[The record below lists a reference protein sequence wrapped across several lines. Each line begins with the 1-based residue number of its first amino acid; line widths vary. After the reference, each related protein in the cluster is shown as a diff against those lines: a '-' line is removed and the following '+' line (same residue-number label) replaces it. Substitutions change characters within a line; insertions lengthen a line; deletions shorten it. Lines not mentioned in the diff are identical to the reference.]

1 MAVTNPD
8 YKPAETVSR
17 DFQFFWFSELLKRPV
32 CVGKVDN
39 RLGKLSDLVFQ
50 LTEPHPEA
58 AGIYLEHGWG
68 KPTEFIPW
76 DRVIDIQ
83 PDVIFVLAPEHGET
97 YPPFVDQ
104 PGWML
109 LNQHLMGKT
118 ILDTDGRRVEVV
130 NDVHLLYSRR
140 RMIIVHV
147 DTSFNGFLRK
157 WRLGSVRWIRDRLI
171 SWKYVQPFSVEDAVT
186 TDSVSLSVK
195 KEGALDL
202 PGEDLADVLEMLS
215 GKEQEAFFAA
225 LDSEKA
231 AETLAHAE
239 PRAKRQLIANLRKEK
254 AQNILSELS
263 IPQLADLFSVLPHE
277 DSQKFLDLLPE
288 SEAKRIR
295 SIISEKEITAREL
308 MSADCVIFPKEA
320 TVGEALDRIRT
331 GGYDH
336 DAVAYVFVV
345 EDKVLV
351 GVIDLRDLVLA
362 PDGTRL
368 CDLMVTSVVVAE
380 EETTRDDLEE
390 LFAKYHFRMIP
401 VVDVQDRLIG
411 VLHYNDIIQ
420 GLVTRAKA

>member
-1 MAVTNPD
+1 
-8 YKPAETVSR
+8 
-17 DFQFFWFSELLKRPV
+17 LIL
-32 CVGKVDN
+32 
-39 RLGKLSDLVFQ
+39 
-50 LTEPHPEA
+50 
-58 AGIYLEHGWG
+58 
-68 KPTEFIPW
+68 
-76 DRVIDIQ
+76 
-83 PDVIFVLAPEHGET
+83 VLAPDHGET

-362 PDGTRL
+362 PDEMRL